1 MIATTPQQKVDL
13 LSSTFEKNFNVSAT
27 PLTQGDVL
35 PAPIGVCPTDLLC
48 SEDDI
53 IRLLLTLDTTK
64 ATGLDGIS
72 ATMLK
77 KTAAAAASL
86 LTHLCNMSTIH
97 GTVPEHWKT
106 SMVVPIYK

>member
-1 MIATTPQQKVDL
+1 MITTTPQQKVDL

-27 PLTQGDVL
+27 PLTQEDVL

-53 IRLLLTLDTTK
+53 IRLPLTLDTTK
-64 ATGLDGIS
+64 AIGLDGIL

-77 KTAAAAASL
+77 KTAAAAAPL
-86 LTHLCNMSTIH
+86 
-97 GTVPEHWKT
+97 
-106 SMVVPIYK
+106 